1 MPVAY
6 RSVAS
11 AALGAPSAVPAEALH
26 RVGMALQSTLS
37 ATVMISRLSSTL
49 TDLLQADRCVV
60 VEDSDPK
67 DPLSALLQ
75 ESFSRKEA
83 IQAEAAHSIL
93 CAPMFTERHPEGA
106 ILAER
111 SVSRPFGDPE
121 LRLLAAVAPQA
132 AWALHHARLHDRATA
147 DLLTGLSNRQRF
159 TVELED
165 AVSSG
170 RALSLLLADFDHFK
184 DKNEVYGRA
193 VGDRV
198 LAEFGGLFHGRLA
211 EASTAR
217 TGDDEFAALLPGVD
231 AAHARNVAEDLR
243 KAVNDRIFDEE
254 QEGIHI
260 TVSAVVAE
268 LRPGE
273 IASGLFTRAA
283 DALAAAKREGR
294 NRVQVAR

>member
-11 AALGAPSAVPAEALH
+11 ATLGAPSAGAAEALH
-26 RVGMALQSTLS
+26 RIGMALQSTLS

-49 TDLLQADRCVV
+49 MDLLQADRCVV

-67 DPLSALLQ
+67 DPLFALLQ

-132 AWALHHARLHDRATA
+132 AWALH
-147 DLLTGLSNRQRF
+147 
-159 TVELED
+159 
-165 AVSSG
+165 
-170 RALSLLLADFDHFK
+170 
-184 DKNEVYGRA
+184 
-193 VGDRV
+193 
-198 LAEFGGLFHGRLA
+198 
-211 EASTAR
+211 
-217 TGDDEFAALLPGVD
+217 
-231 AAHARNVAEDLR
+231 
-243 KAVNDRIFDEE
+243 
-254 QEGIHI
+254 
-260 TVSAVVAE
+260 
-268 LRPGE
+268 
-273 IASGLFTRAA
+273 
-283 DALAAAKREGR
+283 
-294 NRVQVAR
+294 